1 MQDKTLLSSKET
13 AELLGVGV
21 STLYRYKK
29 LSDFPKPIFFTN
41 VTKRYKKDEVEAFIN
56 KRQNE
61 GRPLPQGGE
70 RWTPINHTMTIWAKR
85 IFT

>member
-41 VTKRYKKDEVEAFIN
+41 VTKRFKRDEVEAFIN
-56 KRQNE
+56 K
-61 GRPLPQGGE
+61 
-70 RWTPINHTMTIWAKR
+70 
-85 IFT
+85 

>member
-41 VTKRYKKDEVEAFIN
+41 VTKRFKRDEVEAFMY
-56 KRQNE
+56 KK
-61 GRPLPQGGE
+61 QGGATPE
-70 RWTPINHTMTIWAKR
+70 QGGKRWSP
-85 IFT
+85 

>member
-13 AELLGVGV
+13 AKLLGVGV

-41 VTKRYKKDEVEAFIN
+41 VTKHFKRDEVEAFIN

-70 RWTPINHTMTIWAKR
+70 R
-85 IFT
+85 